1 MSHKQKARQNY
12 AEFRLRSFISV
23 AVILLFCLFLNPL
36 KAVAQENGDSKQLT
50 VKGKV
55 VEANKT
61 PIIGASIL
69 VDGTKNGTIT
79 DINGEFSI
87 KSPETGISVVS
98 YKFI

>member
-1 MSHKQKARQNY
+1 MSQKHKQNY
-12 AEFRLRSFISV
+12 AGFHLRSFISA
-23 AVILLFCLFLNPL
+23 AVILLFCLFMSPL
-36 KAVAQENGDSKQLT
+36 KTVAQENGDSKQLT

-87 KSPETGISVVS
+87 KAPTNGTLAIS

>member
-1 MSHKQKARQNY
+1 MSHKQKERQNY
-12 AEFRLRSFISV
+12 AEFRLRSFISA
-23 AVILLFCLFLNPL
+23 AVILFFCLFMSPL
-36 KAVAQENGDSKQLT
+36 KTVAQRKMDSKQLT
-50 VKGKV
+50 VTGKV
-55 VEANKT
+55 LEANKT

-69 VDGTKNGTIT
+69 VVGTKNGTIT